1 MLSTCLIRG
10 AHAEATVSG
19 EVGSMRCS
27 SYQRF
32 CRAVHAGEIVSHVQ
46 VTLEP
51 GSSLSNWPD
60 IGTDGQRS

>member
-1 MLSTCLIRG
+1 
-10 AHAEATVSG
+10 
-19 EVGSMRCS
+19 MRCS

-51 GSSLSNWPD
+51 GSSLSNWRD
-60 IGTDGQRS
+60 IGTDGQRSLVESIEHMAAPLREKHEPRFD